1 MSSKSIITVIL
12 RQRVNRAAGAAR
24 RAAEMKGNAR
34 ATEKSLGTISQQFD
48 KITNKDIPTFNQAI
62 TSYNNKLDAIEAN
75 VENVNIM
82 MQSQALRILTVFQM
96 TRFMAED
103 MKQIMAGEDVLINMV
118 SLGTSAL
125 LTAFQIQAITIQNIA
140 LQKTLNKEMAFSGV
154 FGAVASINPLYMAGA
169 MIGGS
174 MLMSMGSGGT
184 SNSKRQRDI
193 NRMAYRR
200 ITG

>member
-34 ATEKSLGTISQQFD
+34 ATEKSLGTISQQLD

-62 TSYNNKLDAIEAN
+62 TSYNNKLEAVGAN
-75 VENVNIM
+75 IDNANIM

-96 TRFMAED
+96 TRFMVQD
-103 MKQIMAGEDVLINMV
+103 MEQIMAGEDVLINMV
-118 SLGTSAL
+118 SLSTSAL
-125 LTAFQIQAITIQNIA
+125 LTAFQIQAMTIQNIA

-154 FGAVASINPLYMAGA
+154 FGAIATINPLHMAGA
-169 MIGGS
+169 MIGGAA
-174 MLMSMGSGGT
+174 LMSSMGSGGS
-184 SNSKRQRDI
+184 SNNKRRRDI
-193 NRMAYRR
+193 QIRAARSIY
-200 ITG
+200 